1 MRARILMLNSSD
13 SLSVADSSNEQNVSY
28 LAAFP
33 MVLYIIGLGLGDEK
47 DITVRYV
54 SWRGCAGIGRPWG
67 RGTVGGSKGRRR
79 RRGRMHCIA
88 ATRVTVGGTVG
99 GTGETLTRH

>member
-1 MRARILMLNSSD
+1 MSERILMLNSSD
-13 SLSVADSSNEQNVSY
+13 SLSVADTSNEHTKDKDVSY
-28 LAAFP
+28 SAAFP

-54 SWRGCAGIGRPWG
+54 SWRGCAGIGRSWG

-79 RRGRMHCIA
+79 RGRMQCIA
-88 ATRVTVGGTVG
+88 ATRVTVGGT
-99 GTGETLTRH
+99 GETTARH